1 MMKTIC
7 FATILPQSPC
17 PDYRTESELQGLFH
31 QENALTK
38 LNWHEHLGIFIH
50 SRHDFE
56 TVFNHLR
63 KFPVLQDE
71 HGKWFFFRFYDP
83 KVLHNYLNI
92 IANSPEKLSKFFGF
106 DNRIIHAFGAGFD
119 DSFYYY
125 QLKALP
131 EDTKPAPVM
140 MTQWEMDGFKALKWL
155 ETRENLAGY
164 VLQTYPHLVSQEQ
177 LGELLDYL
185 SEAYKKNYQAQDA
198 IMKYAVAKLVA
209 KAKQYDFDMAEMRL
223 TQQFNE
229 LANVANQLWSDI
241 VEE

>member
-1 MMKTIC
+1 MFFNRLSFIEEVFPLPPKPIFLSQGKPQAAGLTCINIIPIKWSWKKSGWRISLKVRSKNEEFYCLIC
-7 FATILPQSPC
+7 
-17 PDYRTESELQGLFH
+17 LF
-31 QENALTK
+31 
-38 LNWHEHLGIFIH
+38 
-50 SRHDFE
+50 
-56 TVFNHLR
+56 
-63 KFPVLQDE
+63 
-71 HGKWFFFRFYDP
+71 
-83 KVLHNYLNI
+83 I
-92 IANSPEKLSKFFGF
+92 IANSPEKLSKFFGY
-106 DNRIIHAFGAGFD
+106 DERIIHAFGSGYD

-131 EDTKPAPVM
+131 EDILPAPIM
-140 MTQWEMDGFKALKWL
+140 LTNWEIDGFKEQKWL

-164 VLQTYPHLVSQEQ
+164 VLQTYPHLVAQEK

-185 SEAYKKNYQAQDA
+185 NEAYKKNYQARDA

-209 KAKQYDFDMAEMRL
+209 KAKQYDFEMAEMRL